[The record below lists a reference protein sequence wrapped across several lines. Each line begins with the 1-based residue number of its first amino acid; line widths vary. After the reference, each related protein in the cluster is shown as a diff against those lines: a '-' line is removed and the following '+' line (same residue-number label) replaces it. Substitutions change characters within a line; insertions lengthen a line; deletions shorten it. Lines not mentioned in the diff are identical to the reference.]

1 MLPQEILAQV
11 RRLEIVTGR
20 LVCESFSGDYL
31 SVFKGRGMEFASV
44 REYAEGDDPR
54 DIDRNVSARAG
65 KPFVRQY
72 VEERELTVVIAVDL
86 SGSLS
91 FGSADRLKREA
102 ATEIGAALAF
112 AALQN
117 NDKVGLAIFTDGLE
131 RWLAPRKGRRHV
143 LAVIR
148 EILAYEPRG
157 RRTALAPSLEKLARM
172 LKRRCIL
179 VTISD
184 FRDTGFERALKL
196 CALKHDLIPVVIEDP
211 LEVSLPAA
219 AAVVAVRDPETDE
232 EGVLDLVGDAAGFER
247 EEATRRA
254 ELARV
259 FRTSGVEAVT
269 VSTGKPSLDPLLAFF
284 RRRAKRRSR

>member
-20 LVCESFSGDYL
+20 LVAASFSGDYL

-86 SGSLS
+86 SASLS
-91 FGSADRLKREA
+91 FGSADRMKREA
-102 ATEIGAALAF
+102 ATEVGAALAF

-117 NDKVGLAIFTDGLE
+117 NDKVGLAVFTDSVE
-131 RWLAPRKGRRHV
+131 RWLPPRKGRRHV

-148 EILAYEPRG
+148 EILAFEPRG
-157 RRTALAPSLEKLARM
+157 RKTAVGPALDRLTRM

-179 VTISD
+179 VLISD
-184 FRDTGFERALKL
+184 FRDSGFERALKL
-196 CALKHDLIPVVIEDP
+196 CALKHDLIPVVITDP
-211 LEVSLPAA
+211 RELTLPSV
-219 AAVVAVRDPETDE
+219 AAVITAYDPETNA
-232 EGVLDLVGDAAGFER
+232 EGVFDLRRDTAEFAR
-247 EEATRRA
+247 EEFARRA
-254 ELARV
+254 TLDKL
-259 FRTSGVEAVT
+259 FRASGLEAVSVT
-269 VSTGKPSLDPLLAFF
+269 TDKPSLDPLLAFF

>member
-11 RRLEIVTGR
+11 RRLEIITGR
-20 LVCESFSGDYL
+20 LVSESFSGDYL

-72 VEERELTVVIAVDL
+72 IEERELTVVIAVDL
-86 SGSLS
+86 SASLS
-91 FGSADRLKREA
+91 FGTADRLKREA

-117 NDKVGLAIFTDGLE
+117 NDKVGLAVFTDRLE
-131 RWLAPRKGRRHV
+131 RWVPPRKGRRHV

-148 EILAYEPRG
+148 EILAFEPRG
-157 RRTALAPSLEKLARM
+157 RKTAIAPPLERLARM
-172 LKRRCIL
+172 LKRRCI
-179 VTISD
+179 VVVISD
-184 FRDTGFERALKL
+184 FRDSGFERALKL
-196 CALKHDLIPVVIEDP
+196 CALKHDLVPIVIDDP
-211 LEVSLPAA
+211 REYGLPSA
-219 AAVVAVRDPETDE
+219 AAVVAVRDPET
-232 EGVLDLVGDAAGFER
+232 GAAGAFDLRRDAEEFAR
-247 EEATRRA
+247 EEAARRA
-254 ELARV
+254 ELGKI
-259 FRTSGVEAVT
+259 FRSSGLEAVT
-269 VSTGKPSLDPLLAFF
+269 VTTDKPSLDPLLAFF

>member
-20 LVCESFSGDYL
+20 LVSESFSGDYL

-54 DIDRNVSARAG
+54 DIDRNVTARTG

-72 VEERELTVVIAVDL
+72 IEERELTVVIAVDL

-117 NDKVGLAIFTDGLE
+117 NDKVGLAVFTDGLE
-131 RWLAPRKGRRHV
+131 RWLPPRKGRRHV

-157 RRTALAPSLEKLARM
+157 RKTAIGPSLERLSRM
-172 LKRRCIL
+172 LKRRCIVVL
-179 VTISD
+179 VSD
-184 FRDTGFERALKL
+184 FRDAGFERALKL
-196 CALKHDLIPVVIEDP
+196 CAMKHDLIPVIVEDP
-211 LEVSLPAA
+211 REVSLPAA
-219 AAVVAVRDPETDE
+219 PAVVSVRDPETGA
-232 EGVLDLVGDAAGFER
+232 EGSLDLRRDAEAFAR
-247 EEATRRA
+247 EEAARRA
-254 ELARV
+254 ELDKV
-259 FRTSGVEAVT
+259 FRACGLETVV
-269 VSTGKPSLDPLLAFF
+269 VSTDRPSIDPLLAFF
-284 RRRAKRRSR
+284 RKRALRRRR

>member
-1 MLPQEILAQV
+1 
-11 RRLEIVTGR
+11 
-20 LVCESFSGDYL
+20 
-31 SVFKGRGMEFASV
+31 MEFASV
-44 REYAEGDDPR
+44 REYADGDDPR

-86 SGSLS
+86 SASLS

-102 ATEIGAALAF
+102 ATEVGAALAF

-131 RWLAPRKGRRHV
+131 RWVPPRKGRRHV
-143 LAVIR
+143 LAIIR

-157 RRTALAPSLEKLARM
+157 RRTALAPSLDRLARM

-179 VTISD
+179 VVISD

-196 CALKHDLIPVVIEDP
+196 CALKHDLIPIVIKDP
-211 LEVSLPAA
+211 RESILPSM
-219 AAVVAVRDPETDE
+219 AAVISVRDPESGE
-232 EGVLDLVGDAAGFER
+232 EGVLDLAGDAEDFAR
-247 EEATRRA
+247 EETARQDSLT
-254 ELARV
+254 RV
-259 FRTSGVEAVT
+259 FNASNIEAVT
-269 VSTGKPSLDPLLAFF
+269 VTTARPSLDPLLAFF
-284 RRRAKRRSR
+284 RKRASRKRR

>member
-20 LVCESFSGDYL
+20 LVSEGFSGDYL

-86 SGSLS
+86 SGSQS
-91 FGSADRLKREA
+91 FGSDERLKREA
-102 ATEIGAALAF
+102 AVEIGAALAF

-117 NDKVGLAIFTDGLE
+117 NDKVGLAVFTDSLE
-131 RWLAPRKGRRHV
+131 RWVPPRKGRRHV

-157 RRTALAPSLEKLARM
+157 RKTAIGPSLERLARM
-172 LKRRCIL
+172 LKRRCIVVL
-179 VTISD
+179 VSD

-196 CALKHDLIPVVIEDP
+196 CALKHDLVPVVVSDP
-211 LEVSLPAA
+211 REAALPSA
-219 AAVVAVRDPETDE
+219 AAVIAVRDPETGA
-232 EGVLDLVGDAAGFER
+232 EGVFDLRSDAVEYAR
-247 EEATRRA
+247 EEAARRTA
-254 ELARV
+254 LEGL
-259 FRTSGVEAVT
+259 FRTCGLEAVQVT
-269 VSTGKPSLDPLLAFF
+269 TDKPSLDPLLAFF
-284 RRRAKRRSR
+284 RKRAKRRSR

>member
-1 MLPQEILAQV
+1 MLPQDILAQV
-11 RRLEIVTGR
+11 RRLEIITSR
-20 LVCESFSGDYL
+20 LVSESFSGDYL

-44 REYAEGDDPR
+44 REYAAGDDPR

-86 SGSLS
+86 SASQS

-102 ATEIGAALAF
+102 ATEVGAALAF

-117 NDKVGLAIFTDGLE
+117 NDKVGLAVFTDTLE
-131 RWLAPRKGRRHV
+131 RFVPPRKGRRHV

-148 EILAYEPRG
+148 EILAFEPKG
-157 RRTALAPSLEKLARM
+157 RRTAIGPALEKLARM

-179 VTISD
+179 IVVSD
-184 FRDTGFERALKL
+184 FRDSGFERALKL

-211 LEVSLPAA
+211 RESSLPPL
-219 AAVVAVRDPETDE
+219 AAVVDVRDPETGAE
-232 EGVLDLVGDAAGFER
+232 SSLDLAADAEDFSR
-247 EEATRRA
+247 EECRRRA
-254 ELARV
+254 ELNKI
-259 FRTSGVEAVT
+259 FRSSGLEAVRVGT
-269 VSTGKPSLDPLLAFF
+269 DRPSLDPLLAFF
-284 RRRAKRRSR
+284 RKRAKRRSG

>member
-20 LVCESFSGDYL
+20 LVAESFSGDYL
-31 SVFKGRGMEFASV
+31 SLFKGRGMEFSSV
-44 REYAEGDDPR
+44 REYADGDDPR

-86 SGSLS
+86 SASQS

-102 ATEIGAALAF
+102 AVEVAAALAF
-112 AALQN
+112 AAFQN
-117 NDKVGLAIFTDGLE
+117 NDKVGLAVFTESLE
-131 RWLAPRKGRRHV
+131 RFVPPRKGRRHV

-148 EILAYEPRG
+148 EILAYEPKG
-157 RRTALAPSLEKLARM
+157 KRTAIAPSRERITRM

-179 VTISD
+179 LVISD

-196 CALKHDLIPVVIEDP
+196 CALKHDLIPIVIEDP
-211 LEVSLPAA
+211 RESTLPAINA
-219 AAVVAVRDPETDE
+219 IVAVRDPETGDS
-232 EGVLDLVGDAAGFER
+232 GVLDLRADAAEYAR
-247 EEATRRA
+247 EEGKRRG
-254 ELARV
+254 ELSKI
-259 FRTSGVEAVT
+259 FRSSGLEAIR
-269 VSTGKPSLDPLLAFF
+269 VSTDRPSLEPLLAFF
-284 RRRAKRRSR
+284 RKRAKRRNA

>member
-1 MLPQEILAQV
+1 MLPQDILAQV

-20 LVCESFSGDYL
+20 LVAESFSGDYL
-31 SVFKGRGMEFASV
+31 SLFKGRGMEFSSV

-86 SGSLS
+86 SASQS

-102 ATEIGAALAF
+102 AVEVAAALAF
-112 AALQN
+112 AAFQN
-117 NDKVGLAIFTDGLE
+117 NDKVGLAVFTESLE
-131 RWLAPRKGRRHV
+131 RFVPPRKGRRHV

-148 EILAYEPRG
+148 EILAFEPKG
-157 RRTALAPSLEKLARM
+157 KRTAIAPSLERVARM

-179 VTISD
+179 LVVSD
-184 FRDTGFERALKL
+184 FRDTGFERVLKL

-211 LEVSLPAA
+211 RESTLPDIN
-219 AAVVAVRDPETDE
+219 AVVSVLDPET
-232 EGVLDLVGDAAGFER
+232 GASGALDLRADAADFAR
-247 EEATRRA
+247 EETKRRD
-254 ELARV
+254 ELSKI
-259 FRTSGVEAVT
+259 FRASGLEAIR
-269 VSTGKPSLDPLLAFF
+269 VSTDRPSLDPLLAFF
-284 RRRAKRRSR
+284 RKRARRRSA